1 MSQVIELND
10 GSFNDMVINGQGKVL
25 VDFWAPWC
33 GPCRMQTPI
42 LEKVAAD
49 PGISA
54 KITKINVDTYQDIA
68 RKYGVSA
75 IPTMILF
82 KDGKVLET
90 MVGVQPEASLK
101 TRLN

>member
-1 MSQVIELND
+1 MSQVLELNSA
-10 GSFNDMVINGQGKVL
+10 SFNEVVENGSGKVL

-42 LEKVAAD
+42 LEKVLAA
-49 PGISA
+49 GVNA
-54 KITKINVDTYQDIA
+54 KIAKINVDEHPETA

-82 KDGKVLET
+82 RDGKVQET
-90 MVGVQPEASLK
+90 MVGVQPEAVLK
-101 TRLN
+101 SKLN